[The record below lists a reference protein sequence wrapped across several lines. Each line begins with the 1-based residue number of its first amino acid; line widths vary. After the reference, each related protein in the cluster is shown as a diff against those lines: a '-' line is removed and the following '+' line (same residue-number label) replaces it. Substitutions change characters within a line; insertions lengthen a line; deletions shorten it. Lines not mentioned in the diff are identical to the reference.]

1 MSNFAWGKVVSTSM
15 FKFVE
20 IIEYFP
26 RKFVDGREIK
36 GEFEEVAQFSV
47 PWLNESFPSYDIA
60 VIAILCRE
68 RLGLNNHLAYP
79 IARMLCMLE
88 GK

>member
-1 MSNFAWGKVVSTSM
+1 
-15 FKFVE
+15 
-20 IIEYFP
+20 
-26 RKFVDGREIK
+26 
-36 GEFEEVAQFSV
+36 V

-88 GK
+88 CK

>member
-1 MSNFAWGKVVSTSM
+1 MNNFTWGKIITSSM
-15 FKFVE
+15 FKDVE

-26 RKFVDGREIK
+26 RKFVNGREIK
-36 GEFEEVAQFSV
+36 GELEYVAQFYV

-88 GK
+88 CK